1 MGFVPARDLVLTPR
15 RHTMIRPVA
24 THWARRGRDAALFL
38 FLATLALL
46 AFAYYTGEPGFFL
59 KWFFGLQADT

>member
-1 MGFVPARDLVLTPR
+1 MELVPPPSLVLTPR

-38 FLATLALL
+38 CLATFALL
-46 AFAYYTGEPGFFL
+46 AFAFYTGEPGFFL
-59 KWFFGLQADT
+59 KWFFGLQSDT